1 MSESYP
7 KDASFVL
14 DAFLFFVQSVHPL
27 RLPTSCPV
35 AFPLVCVLHHFCG
48 CNFMFFFALLIVCP
62 LSKRMRVVY
71 ILPLPSLL
79 MKHWRVPISRF
90 FLFRWFSLLLL
101 VHAHHR
107 RQRTRNARQLTKRW
121 KKRNKWKKRKESK
134 ENNNETNQQ
143 PCAALHS
150 IVSFSFFFACE
161 IFCAHR
167 RPRLCHLFVA
177 AVPNR
182 FSSVSLAINKS
193 KQRTDRLFHSALLG
207 FTEFFFFRRVVAI
220 RSFFFLSRD
229 SIKQFG

>member
-107 RQRTRNARQLTKRW
+107 RQRTRNARQLTKR
-121 KKRNKWKKRKESK
+121 
-134 ENNNETNQQ
+134 
-143 PCAALHS
+143 
-150 IVSFSFFFACE
+150 
-161 IFCAHR
+161 
-167 RPRLCHLFVA
+167 
-177 AVPNR
+177 
-182 FSSVSLAINKS
+182 
-193 KQRTDRLFHSALLG
+193 
-207 FTEFFFFRRVVAI
+207 
-220 RSFFFLSRD
+220 
-229 SIKQFG
+229 